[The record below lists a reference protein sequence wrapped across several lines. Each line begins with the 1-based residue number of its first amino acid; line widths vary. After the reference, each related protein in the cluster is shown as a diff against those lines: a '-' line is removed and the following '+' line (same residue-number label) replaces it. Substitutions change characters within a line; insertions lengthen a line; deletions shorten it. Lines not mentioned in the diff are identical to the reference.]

1 MIKQNLTGLRS
12 IEAFIYL
19 GGTFT
24 IPTRNTPWVDQLFE
38 MQHGT
43 NGLREL
49 KINVLPGPW
58 MAFTNPPDGFIAN
71 VARFDSLLQNMIR
84 KGAKKNKH
92 IKQDIALR
100 HDNAH

>member
-1 MIKQNLTGLRS
+1 MTGLRS

-19 GGTFT
+19 EGTFT
-24 IPTRNTPWVDQLFE
+24 VPTRNTPWLAQLLE
-38 MQHGT
+38 MQNGM

-58 MAFTNPPDGFIAN
+58 MAFTDPPDGFIAN

-92 IKQDIALR
+92 IMQDIA
-100 HDNAH
+100 

>member
-24 IPTRNTPWVDQLFE
+24 IPTPNTPWAAQLLE
-38 MQHGT
+38 MQHGA

-49 KINVLPGPW
+49 KINVLHGPW
-58 MAFTNPPDGFIAN
+58 MAFTNPPDGFVAN
-71 VARFDSLLQNMIR
+71 VARFDLMLQNMIR

-92 IKQDIALR
+92 VAQDIT
-100 HDNAH
+100 